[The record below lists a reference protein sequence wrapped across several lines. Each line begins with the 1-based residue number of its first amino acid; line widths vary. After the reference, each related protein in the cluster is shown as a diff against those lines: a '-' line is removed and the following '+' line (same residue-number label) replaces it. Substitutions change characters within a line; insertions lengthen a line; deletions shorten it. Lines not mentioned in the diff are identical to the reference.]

1 MHTTF
6 RSPVPKRLAALAAV
20 LMALPLLL
28 TACGGSSAATDTP
41 KAAAGTTAP
50 TTASSAATTA
60 PTTAAAAATKPAAS
74 AAATT
79 ASGTT
84 APAATTAPAGST
96 TAGSAATPAANA
108 PKLQNLTLP
117 ADSKRGA
124 GGTLKLIWWQAPTI
138 LNLHLAQGTKD
149 FDASRLVVEP
159 LATISGA
166 SPTPDVLVLAK
177 EMPSVQN
184 GGLSADGT
192 SVTWKLKDGVTW
204 SDGTPFTADDVIFTW
219 KYITEPKNGA
229 TTLSNYDTIKDIT
242 ATDKMTVKITFK
254 APTAIWYLPFTGA
267 NGAVLP
273 KHVLSTCTDAKNCPY
288 NLKPIGTGPF
298 VVSDF
303 VSGDH
308 VNYKANDKF
317 REPNA
322 PYFAAIDMKGGGDAV
337 TAVKAVQTGQVDYA
351 WNPQV
356 SPDILKQLTDS
367 GAVLENAPGAS
378 TERIF
383 VNFSD
388 PSIEV
393 DGEKSSPK
401 SKSPFWTDK
410 NVRQALALAVDRK
423 SMADNLYGLAGVAT
437 NTTIPAVY
445 DGPAFTYDPKKA
457 NDLLD
462 AAGWKKGADGIRE
475 KDGKKFSITFRTS
488 VNSVRDKEA
497 QLIKQNLKDVGIAM
511 EIKNVDAGVF
521 FGQPDNPDNRTRFET
536 DIEVYTNG
544 SSLPDYQQF
553 FGDFASSQIAQ
564 KSNGW
569 KGTQVMR
576 WVNPEYD
583 ALVDKLKTELVPEK
597 RLEIFKQLDQIVTGD
612 YAQIPLVARRNLS
625 AHVKG
630 IEGVNLTSWDSDLWN
645 AAHWTKK

>member
-1 MHTTF
+1 MDTKF
-6 RSPVPKRLAALAAV
+6 RSPIPKPLGFLMAC

-28 TACGGSSAATDTP
+28 TACGGTSTATDTP
-41 KAAAGTTAP
+41 KAAATTVSA
-50 TTASSAATTA
+50 TTGAATTA
-60 PTTAAAAATKPAAS
+60 PTSAAATKPAAS
-74 AAATT
+74 VAATI
-79 ASGTT
+79 
-84 APAATTAPAGST
+84 APS
-96 TAGSAATPAANA
+96 GSAAVGAATPVAAA
-108 PKLQNLTLP
+108 PAVANLTLP

-124 GGTLKLIWWQAPTI
+124 GGTLKLLWWQAPTI
-138 LNLHLAQGTKD
+138 LNLHLSQGTKD
-149 FDASRLVVEP
+149 QDASRPVVEP
-159 LATISGA
+159 LATISIT
-166 SPTPDVLVLAK
+166 SPTPDIPVLAK
-177 EMPSVQN
+177 EIPSVQA
-184 GGLSADGT
+184 GTVAADGT
-192 SVTWKLKDGVTW
+192 SVTWKLKDGVLW
-204 SDGTPFTADDVIFTW
+204 SDGDPFTADDVIFTW
-219 KYITEPKNGA
+219 KYIVEPKTGA
-229 TTLSNYDTIKDIT
+229 TTSSSYDTIKDVT
-242 ATDKMTVKITFK
+242 ALDKTTVKVTFK
-254 APTAIWYLPFTGA
+254 APTAIWYLPFTGVY
-267 NGAVLP
+267 GAILP
-273 KHVLSTCTDAKNCPY
+273 KHILEKCDAAAQCPY
-288 NLKPIGTGPF
+288 NQKPIGTGPY
-298 VVSDF
+298 VVADF

-308 VNYKANDKF
+308 VNYKANEKF
-317 REPNA
+317 REANA
-322 PYFAAIDMKGGGDAV
+322 PFFAAIDMKGGGDAV

-356 SPDILKQLTDS
+356 APDILKQLTDS
-367 GAVLENAPGAS
+367 GAILENVPGAS
-378 TERIF
+378 VERIF

-388 PSIEV
+388 PSIDV

-401 SKSPFWTDK
+401 SKSPFWADK
-410 NVRQALALAVDRK
+410 NVRQALALAIDRK

-445 DGPAFTYDPKKA
+445 EGPAFTYDPKKA
-457 NDLLD
+457 SDLLD

-497 QLIKQNLKDVGIAM
+497 QLIKQNLKDIGITV
-511 EIKNVDAGVF
+511 EIRNVDAGVF

-583 ALVDKLKTELVPEK
+583 GLVEKLKTELAPDK
-597 RLEIFKQLDQIVTGD
+597 RAAIFKQLDQIVVGD
-612 YAQIPLVARRNLS
+612 YAQIPLVARRYLS

-630 IEGVNLTSWDSDLWN
+630 MDGINLTNWDSDLWN
-645 AAHWTKK
+645 IAHWTKK